1 MNIAKNILRAFK
13 NEEMASLDI
22 QFCSVDNEFTAVLSF
37 ANEDGTT
44 IYSETDENL
53 DTAIG
58 FIANKV
64 YELKGAI

>member
-22 QFCSVDNEFTAVLSF
+22 QFCDVDNEFSVQLSF
-37 ANEDGTT
+37 VNEAGTT
-44 IYSETDENL
+44 TYAESDENL
-53 DTAIG
+53 GTAIG
-58 FIANKV
+58 IIANKV